1 MVGAVCIG
9 QQLCGNAGGVNW
21 PGRVVTLQQKPN
33 GRKGVVYAAAL
44 HTVWVL
50 HGGIQVIRKFLFCFS
65 HIVQQPGKLS
75 GFLQPKRQQP
85 LAGVACNGFIM
96 GLDGLHRLLMILH
109 PNMGRKDTIH
119 GTPPLLQ

>member
-1 MVGAVCIG
+1 MGLHNLEFVIG
-9 QQLCGNAGGVNW
+9 KTPRFVQYLIGN
-21 PGRVVTLQQKPN
+21 L
-33 GRKGVVYAAAL
+33 
-44 HTVWVL
+44 
-50 HGGIQVIRKFLFCFS
+50 CFS

-96 GLDGLHRLLMILH
+96 GPDGLHRLLMILH

>member
-1 MVGAVCIG
+1 MA
-9 QQLCGNAGGVNW
+9 
-21 PGRVVTLQQKPN
+21 LQQEPN

-44 HTVWVL
+44 NMVGVL
-50 HGGIQVIRKFLFCFS
+50 HGGIQVIRKFLLCFS

-96 GLDGLHRLLMILH
+96 GLDGLHRLLMILR
-109 PNMGRKDTIH
+109 PDMGRKDTIH
-119 GTPPLLQ
+119 GTPPLMQ